1 MKCNPTILGEIRSIS
16 LWKDSLTAI
25 LNYCPSLEVSRSNI
39 MVTNKQALT
48 SVTICQS
55 LTKTLCSIELFR
67 FDETRRVIYILA
79 VTSRK
84 EELEVIINENGELN
98 RP

>member
-1 MKCNPTILGEIRSIS
+1 
-16 LWKDSLTAI
+16 
-25 LNYCPSLEVSRSNI
+25 

>member
-1 MKCNPTILGEIRSIS
+1 M
-16 LWKDSLTAI
+16 
-25 LNYCPSLEVSRSNI
+25 
-39 MVTNKQALT
+39 NKLLP
-48 SVTICQS
+48 V
-55 LTKTLCSIELFR
+55 LR
-67 FDETRRVIYILA
+67 FAKARPRLYILA